1 MRVGFSSYSFFQL
14 TGSGQMTIPE
24 VAEWVAASEAD
35 HLELATGFASDNPLS
50 DMSDLPNNRALVD
63 ALKQVV
69 DRTGL
74 VLSQIAMPARFWA
87 PEGDDTPAP
96 GQGVQ
101 QVGEDGLEFQ
111 KQRVKDH
118 IDLCAELGIGLL
130 RHDVVPFTSFP
141 GDDLPLFEEALPIV
155 AAATKECAQYAATKG
170 VKTSIENHGFF
181 YQGSERVR
189 RVIRAV
195 DEPNFG
201 TTLDIGNFLCTDEDP
216 VVATRNNLH
225 VANIVHFKDF
235 YIRKD
240 NPGGAYLTSRGGKFL
255 RGAVV
260 GQGDI
265 DMPAVAKEVLDFGW
279 DGFVSIEFEGAE
291 PALKGCQWG
300 LENTRR
306 LLGLN

>member
-14 TGSGQMTIPE
+14 TASGQMTIPE
-24 VAEWVAASEAD
+24 VAEWVAQSDAE
-35 HLELATGFASDNPLS
+35 HLELAVGFKSDHPLA
-50 DMSDLPNNRALVD
+50 DMSDLPHNRELVD
-63 ALKQVV
+63 AIKEVR

-74 VLSQIAMPARFWA
+74 VLSQIAMPALFWNT
-87 PEGDDTPAP
+87 ENDGSIAP
-96 GQGVQ
+96 GQGEQ
-101 QVGEDGLEFQ
+101 SAGNLDIEFQ
-111 KQRVKDH
+111 LQRVRDH

-130 RHDVVPFTSFP
+130 RHDVAPFTKFE
-141 GDDLPLFEEALPIV
+141 GDDLPLFEQALPVV
-155 AAATKECAQYAATKG
+155 AKYAKQMAQYAATKG

-181 YQGSERVR
+181 FQGSERVR
-189 RVIRAV
+189 RVIAAV

-201 TTLDIGNFLCTDEDP
+201 TTLDIGNFLCTDENP
-216 VVATRNNLH
+216 VTATRNNLH

-235 YIRKD
+235 YIRKN
-240 NPGGAYLTSRGGKFL
+240 NPGGNYLTSRGGTYL

-265 DMPAVAKEVLDFGW
+265 DMPAVAKEVLDSGY
-279 DGFVSIEFEGAE
+279 DGFLSIEFEGSE

-306 LLGLN
+306 LLGIS